1 MNGGMVSSNN
11 LVRVLFKFIFFIFE
25 PVHSLIFQSVHY
37 CYAVVAVINFTIFY
51 IVAHDILQAYIRLDA
66 VLFE

>member
-11 LVRVLFKFIFFIFE
+11 LVRVLFKFIFE

-37 CYAVVAVINFTIFY
+37 CCAVVAVINFTIFY
-51 IVAHDILQAYIRLDA
+51 IVAHDILGESIYKA
-66 VLFE
+66 